1 MPLFRD
7 MVRAFVRRTSVQT
20 SPSSTNTS
28 ATPSAAPMF
37 LGSDQLP
44 QPQSTN
50 GHSTKFMRGLIKTKT
65 QEEIKMNMQSTTTTS
80 QTAVVTNVTQTGS
93 AFGIVLGSG
102 EGIFIPVA
110 VATAG
115 VAKIGSL
122 YAMDTIPNPNELSHD
137 KTPLMCVHMAPT
149 DTQVVGHVAAPAVTA
164 DEARAFTMKTLKE
177 GGVWTAP
184 DIFRE
189 LMNDPNARR
198 ECNSQAYT
206 AIGHEVRRMHS
217 VDEVSRIVLY
227 RNGTQTRASI
237 EWWTCVTD
245 VEPCEMLD
253 E

>member
-1 MPLFRD
+1 
-7 MVRAFVRRTSVQT
+7 
-20 SPSSTNTS
+20 
-28 ATPSAAPMF
+28 
-37 LGSDQLP
+37 
-44 QPQSTN
+44 
-50 GHSTKFMRGLIKTKT
+50 
-65 QEEIKMNMQSTTTTS
+65 MNMQSTTTTS
-80 QTAVVTNVTQTGS
+80 RAAIVTNTTQTGS

-110 VATAG
+110 VAAAG
-115 VAKIGSL
+115 AASIGSI
-122 YAMDTIPNPNELSHD
+122 YTMETIPNPNELGHG

-149 DTQVVGHVAAPAVTA
+149 EAQVVSHVEKPAKPVISA
-164 DEARAFTMKTLKE
+164 DEARAFTVQTLKE

-198 ECNSQAYT
+198 ECNAQAYT

-217 VDEVSRIVLY
+217 ADEASRIVLY

-245 VEPCEMLD
+245 VEPCEMVD